1 MLIKKRL
8 LLIVVQLKDGV
19 VEQED
24 HLRQI
29 GLRKRMTFWGMR
41 LKNSKGRAGKKS
53 ATRLLPGRTDTQCLH
68 RWGKVIK
75 PDLVKG
81 PWSKEEDDLL
91 VELVGKLGKKWREIE
106 KHLPGRIGKQCR
118 ERWFNH
124 LNPEINKAA
133 WTKEEET
140 VLIGVHAQYGNKW
153 SEISKF
159 LPGRTENS
167 VKNHWNG
174 SLKRKLDLNGNKAE
188 TRGNFPEANRNQTTN
203 CLQKANLDSGENGK
217 SRFLDLTSVL
227 DECYSK
233 YAQSFL
239 YSTRDLSYCDD
250 ISYNNLGMENNSS
263 EFSYTGLWYKP
274 FQKGDMKIFLST
286 GRFPSTDRYIRRQ
299 NRSISLEPS
308 RSNTT
313 KLSTDLLSELTSML
327 KCAAMSYGNM
337 PSIIRKRTSEND
349 FSTRD

>member
-1 MLIKKRL
+1 MDNT
-8 LLIVVQLKDGV
+8 VVQLKNGV

-29 GLRKRMTFWGMR
+29 GLRKRMTYWGMR
-41 LKNSKGRAGKKS
+41 FKNSEGRAGKKS
-53 ATRLLPGRTDTQCLH
+53 ATKHLPGRTDTQCLH

-118 ERWFNH
+118 ETWFNH

-153 SEISKF
+153 SEITKF

-174 SLKRKLDLNGNKAE
+174 SLKRKLDLNSNKAE
-188 TRGNFPEANRNQTTN
+188 TRGKFPEANRNQTTN

-217 SRFLDLTSVL
+217 SRFVDHTSVL

-233 YAQSFL
+233 YAQPYL

-250 ISYNNLGMENNSS
+250 ISYSNLGMENSSS
-263 EFSYTGLWYKP
+263 EFSYTGLWYEP
-274 FQKGDMKIFLST
+274 LDKGDLNIVSST
-286 GRFPSTDRYIRRQ
+286 GRFPSTDRYM
-299 NRSISLEPS
+299 EPS
-308 RSNTT
+308 RINTA
-313 KLSTDLLSELTSML
+313 KLSTDLLSELMSML
-327 KCAAMSYGNM
+327 KSAAMSYGNM
-337 PSIIRKRTSEND
+337 PSIIKKRD
-349 FSTRD
+349 FGE

>member
-1 MLIKKRL
+1 MEEIISEDADKEEIIINSSTVKR
-8 LLIVVQLKDGV
+8 
-19 VEQED
+19 
-24 HLRQI
+24 
-29 GLRKRMTFWGMR
+29 W
-41 LKNSKGRAGKKS
+41 SGRARRSSKANWTEEEDDILGNAVEKFGGKSWKKI
-53 ATRLLPGRTDTQCLH
+53 AEHLPGRTDTQCLH

-140 VLIGVHAQYGNKW
+140 ILIGVHAQYGNKW

-188 TRGNFPEANRNQTTN
+188 TGRNFPEANRNH
-203 CLQKANLDSGENGK
+203 GK
-217 SRFLDLTSVL
+217 SRFVDHTSVL
-227 DECYSK
+227 DECYS
-233 YAQSFL
+233 S
-239 YSTRDLSYCDD
+239 
-250 ISYNNLGMENNSS
+250 SS
-263 EFSYTGLWYKP
+263 EFSYTGLWYEP
-274 FQKGDMKIFLST
+274 FDNGDLNIFSST
-286 GRFPSTDRYIRRQ
+286 GRFPSTDRYTRRQ

-308 RSNTT
+308 RSNTA
-313 KLSTDLLSELTSML
+313 KLSTDLLSELMSML
-327 KCAAMSYGNM
+327 KSAAMSYGNM
-337 PSIIRKRTSEND
+337 PSIIKKRTLEED
-349 FSTRD
+349 FSTRDKYA